1 MKEFLLLNGFNIAA
15 FMLALLIIGYV
26 ILGGG
31 LKSFHRRVFLYLLL
45 HICLSSLLAMISWSM
60 QPFVKVSDGQGVLW
74 YVRKI
79 IDCAYF
85 GVHIT
90 EGAFFTFHLGTYLG
104 TMTWRKRSVYF
115 WYLFPLVVVY
125 ALILIDPFFNVLFT
139 YVPVD
144 GVYVYQRGPFM
155 LLIYLFA
162 CAYFVQG
169 AAILF
174 IYRKG
179 VSTKLRVKL
188 LFLYLCALVG
198 LAVQGINENIQIEI
212 FCEMLAASGLLLL
225 IEDRDKDV
233 EAASLALNRNALIA
247 DFRRLI
253 LTEHRFTAIHIC
265 LDNISHYVRV
275 LSVEDRTK
283 MFKVIVDFLK
293 KNSGAEDVYR
303 SGLSSFL
310 FMLDGQD
317 EKRVQ
322 AAIDKIHA
330 FFANGVKID
339 DSIINLA
346 ATVAIVRV
354 PDEIPTLDALFQ
366 VLELPENLSN
376 RDFVVV
382 QGEGLAF
389 AKRRLA
395 VEKAI
400 RTAIRKNSFT
410 LYYQPIYNP
419 NTKSMDYAEALV
431 RLFDPEAGEIPP
443 AEFIPIA
450 EKCGL
455 ICEVG
460 RQLFLEACEFIESI
474 DMKKCG
480 LEFIE
485 VNLSP
490 LQLYCEGLAQDF
502 LAMMEEHHVDPHHI
516 NLEVTEAVALK
527 SSKICRENV
536 AMLMEKG
543 VTFSL
548 DDFGS
553 GYANFQTLAALDFNN
568 IKVDMDILRLIKTD
582 SSAKRVYEA
591 VVKSLRDDVA
601 IIQEGVETK
610 EELDYVLDINP
621 AMRIQGFYFSKPLPA
636 KDFLDYLK
644 DFKANPKE

>member
-26 ILGGG
+26 LLGGG

-45 HICLSSLLAMISWSM
+45 HICLSALLAMVSWFI
-60 QPFVKVSDGQGVLW
+60 QPFVKVSDGQGALW

-85 GVHIT
+85 GVHIS
-90 EGAFFTFHLGTYLG
+90 EGAFFAFHLGTYLG
-104 TMTWRKRSVYF
+104 AMMWRKRSVYF
-115 WYLFPLVVVY
+115 WFLFPLLIVY

-139 YVPVD
+139 YVPQGD
-144 GVYVYQRGPFM
+144 IYVYERGPFM
-155 LLIYLFA
+155 LLVYLVAF
-162 CAYFVQG
+162 AYFVLG
-169 AAILF
+169 AIILF
-174 IYRKG
+174 AYRKG
-179 VSTKLRVKL
+179 VSSKLRIKL
-188 LFLYLCALVG
+188 FFLYLCALTG
-198 LAVQGINENIQIEI
+198 LAVQGLNQNIQIEI
-212 FCEMLAASGLLLL
+212 FCEMITASGLLLL

-233 EAASLALNRNALIA
+233 ETASSALSRTALVA
-247 DFRRLI
+247 DFRRLV
-253 LTEHRFTAIHIC
+253 LTEHSFTAIHIC
-265 LDNISHYVRV
+265 LDNIPHYVRV
-275 LSVEDRTK
+275 LSVDDRTK
-283 MFKVIVDFLK
+283 MFVAIVNFLK
-293 KNSGAEDVYR
+293 KNTGAEDVYR

-310 FMLDGQD
+310 FMLDSQD
-317 EKRVQ
+317 EKRIQEVVN
-322 AAIDKIHA
+322 KIRN
-330 FFANGVKID
+330 FLANGVKID
-339 DSIINLA
+339 DSVINLA

-400 RTAIRKNSFT
+400 RTAISDNSFT

-431 RLFDPEAGEIPP
+431 RLFDPEIGEIPP

-460 RQLFLEACEFIESI
+460 RQLFLEACQFVGSI

-490 LQLYCEGLAQDF
+490 LQLYCEGLAEDF
-502 LAMMEEHHVDPHHI
+502 IAMMEENHVDPHNI

-527 SSKICRENV
+527 SSKVCAENV
-536 AMLMEKG
+536 SLLMEKG

-582 SSAKRVYEA
+582 SAAKRVYEA

-601 IIQEGVETK
+601 IIQEGVETE
-610 EELDYVLDINP
+610 EELDYVLGINP
-621 AMRIQGFYFSKPLPA
+621 AMRIQGFYFSKALPA
-636 KDFLDYLK
+636 NDFLEYLK